1 VVWARLGS
9 ARNSRK
15 RHRFRLSRQR
25 RKEIKEILQ
34 EVTEW
39 MDTHEY
45 ESVAQMI
52 GSLSQQHCPDPT
64 AFERANYL
72 KTLGSYQPVN

>member
-1 VVWARLGS
+1 
-9 ARNSRK
+9 
-15 RHRFRLSRQR
+15 
-25 RKEIKEILQ
+25 
-34 EVTEW
+34 

-72 KTLGSYQPVN
+72 KTLASYQPGN